1 MLFVFVF
8 VFLFLFLF
16 RSALLSHSL
25 QIQRQVNSLND
36 RLALATE
43 SQGQKHEALNDQLKA
58 EITARTDSMMTQLGT
73 LVEERE
79 ATIQTTRALESK
91 VNKVYKTLSREVT
104 KGKGDREGLWGSLSE
119 LSCRISELRAQIE

>member
-1 MLFVFVF
+1 M
-8 VFLFLFLF
+8 
-16 RSALLSHSL
+16 
-25 QIQRQVNSLND
+25 NSLND

>member
-8 VFLFLFLF
+8 VFLFLF